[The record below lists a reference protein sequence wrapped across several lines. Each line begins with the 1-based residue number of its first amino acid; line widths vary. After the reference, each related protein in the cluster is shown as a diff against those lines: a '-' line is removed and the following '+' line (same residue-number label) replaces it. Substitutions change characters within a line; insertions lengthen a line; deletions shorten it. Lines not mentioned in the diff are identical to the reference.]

1 MGRHEQ
7 PAAPRGSARRRAKV
21 QRELAGDAAY
31 LGLSAAP
38 VEGCDLHV
46 CFGAVEALRGVS
58 VRVQPGEFLAVTG
71 PSGAGKTT
79 LLWVL
84 AGAVPARSGVARIG
98 EHEIRTRDQSAR
110 LGVALIPQGN
120 GLAAVLTAVENTVV
134 PLLAAGRS
142 PEQARTAAVAALAAV
157 GLADS
162 VDHLVEE
169 LSGGQQQR
177 VAVARGLALASPI
190 LLADEPT
197 SELDHDN
204 RDVVLALLRARAD
217 AGAVVVMATHDPDAA
232 AVADRVIRLDDGKL
246 VEDNGAASRGR
257 EP

>member
-31 LGLSAAP
+31 LRLSAAP

-120 GLAAVLTAVENTVV
+120 GLAAVLTAVIG
-134 PLLAAGRS
+134 LAATLGEPGEAYNVGSGECRS
-142 PEQARTAAVAALAAV
+142 IRWILDTLLSLTDVEVTIETDPNRLRPSDIPRTLCDNRHLVAATGWQPEINLRET
-157 GLADS
+157 LRD
-162 VDHLVEE
+162 
-169 LSGGQQQR
+169 
-177 VAVARGLALASPI
+177 
-190 LLADEPT
+190 LLNYWRKQT
-197 SELDHDN
+197 QSS
-204 RDVVLALLRARAD
+204 
-217 AGAVVVMATHDPDAA
+217 AG
-232 AVADRVIRLDDGKL
+232 
-246 VEDNGAASRGR
+246 
-257 EP
+257 